1 MINPRFAGD
10 ALDSALGKVFN
21 SLPDRVNLFA
31 RYATRYGGRNLELD
45 PSTLSDLRSA
55 VSEQNRPYAP
65 GEKFKGVDDQG
76 NEFEGFT
83 VGAPY
88 QGPIQPRSGPVNPYF
103 GQDKSVTNTL
113 GRFTADVNPLEN
125 KMRITDTYDMKN
137 ESEDPDLVTGKFQ
150 PRKALN
156 QIEAIWN
163 PAAAQRNFKRDASM
177 RMPDK
182 GYDLDTVKQGGYSS
196 TSSPMTQVGR
206 ALLYL
211 SPVKPKPF
219 DVDVTVPVSGK
230 IGY

>member
-1 MINPRFAGD
+1 MIEPRMAGQ
-10 ALDSALGKVFN
+10 ALDKFIGNVFN
-21 SLPDRVNLFA
+21 ALPDRVNLFA
-31 RYATRYGGRNLELD
+31 RYATRYGGKNLELD
-45 PSTLSDLRSA
+45 PSTLNDLRSA
-55 VSEQNRPYAP
+55 VSEQNRPYAR

-76 NEFEGFT
+76 NEIEGFT

-103 GQDKSVTNTL
+103 GKDKSVSNTL
-113 GRFTADVNPLEN
+113 GRFMADVDLVGNRLR
-125 KMRITDTYDMKN
+125 MTDTYDMKN
-137 ESEDPDLVTGKFQ
+137 ESEDPDLISGKFQ

-156 QIEAIWN
+156 QLEAIYN

-182 GYDLDTVKQGGYSS
+182 GYDLDTVRQGGYSS

-211 SPVKPKPF
+211 SPIKPKPF

>member
-65 GEKFKGVDDQG
+65 GERIKGVDDQG

-103 GQDKSVTNTL
+103 GKDKSVTNTL

-125 KMRITDTYDMKN
+125 KMRITDTYDMEN
-137 ESEDPDLVTGKFQ
+137 TSEDPDLVTGKFQ

-156 QIEAIWN
+156 QIDME
-163 PAAAQRNFKRDASM
+163 
-177 RMPDK
+177 
-182 GYDLDTVKQGGYSS
+182 T
-196 TSSPMTQVGR
+196 
-206 ALLYL
+206 
-211 SPVKPKPF
+211 
-219 DVDVTVPVSGK
+219 
-230 IGY
+230 